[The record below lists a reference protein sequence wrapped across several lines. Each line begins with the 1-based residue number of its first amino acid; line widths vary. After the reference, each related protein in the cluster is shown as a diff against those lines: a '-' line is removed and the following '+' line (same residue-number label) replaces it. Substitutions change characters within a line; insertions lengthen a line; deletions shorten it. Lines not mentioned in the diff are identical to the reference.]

1 MYFNVSKSL
10 PRKASIFKY
19 IPIPTKFVIDF
30 SRQIFFLLYSSA
42 KVGSSRTLWFQ
53 SSFIRREQCWM
64 KKVTKWKNGKVHL
77 DGPPSIYP
85 SWQHLY
91 VVSTKSG
98 PAAATP
104 SQEELGSLLHWYHEK
119 IVKERRHLAGF
130 LCTLMHTWN
139 PIKVCE
145 NLFSFSVVHLLLTIL
160 AIFGLWIDNIDGLY
174 AQYGLV
180 PYDKP

>member
-1 MYFNVSKSL
+1 MYFNVFKVWL
-10 PRKASIFKY
+10 YGFKAVLS
-19 IPIPTKFVIDF
+19 
-30 SRQIFFLLYSSA
+30 QA
-42 KVGSSRTLWFQ
+42 
-53 SSFIRREQCWM
+53 EECW
-64 KKVTKWKNGKVHL
+64 KGWRNEKNGKVHL

-180 PYDKP
+180 PCDKP

>member
-1 MYFNVSKSL
+1 MFRNQFQGR
-10 PRKASIFKY
+10 PQFFKY
-19 IPIPTKFVIDF
+19 IPIPTKCVIDF
-30 SRQIFFLLYSSA
+30 SRQFFFYFICSSA

-53 SSFIRREQCWM
+53 SSFVRREKCWM